1 MADALRGTS
10 EKRDYVSYL
19 LRLWRDGSEKGLW
32 RASVEDPRTG
42 ERRGFADLEAL
53 FEHLRQSTGLAEE
66 PATEQGPEGAME

>member
-1 MADALRGTS
+1 MADALRGSS

-19 LRLWRDGSEKGLW
+19 LRLWRDSREEGLW

-66 PATEQGPEGAME
+66 TATEQGLKGESE